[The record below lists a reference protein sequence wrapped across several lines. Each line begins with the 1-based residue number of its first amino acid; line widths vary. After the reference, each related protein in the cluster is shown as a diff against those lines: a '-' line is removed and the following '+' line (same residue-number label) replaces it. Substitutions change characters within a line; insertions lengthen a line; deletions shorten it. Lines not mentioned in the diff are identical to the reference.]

1 MLTQQE
7 IEAEICKML
16 AKVADSLA
24 EEIDPTRPFDS
35 FGLDSLSKVGVITEL
50 SKRVA
55 FEIDT
60 EEAVEYETPR
70 ELAAFV
76 AQKLAMAG

>member
-7 IEAEICKML
+7 IETEICRML
-16 AKVADSLA
+16 AKVADSPA
-24 EEIDPTRPFDS
+24 DQIDPTRQFDS

-55 FEIDT
+55 YEIDT
-60 EEAVEYETPR
+60 EEAVEFETPR
-70 ELAAFV
+70 DLATFV
-76 AQKLAMAG
+76 AQKLVKAG